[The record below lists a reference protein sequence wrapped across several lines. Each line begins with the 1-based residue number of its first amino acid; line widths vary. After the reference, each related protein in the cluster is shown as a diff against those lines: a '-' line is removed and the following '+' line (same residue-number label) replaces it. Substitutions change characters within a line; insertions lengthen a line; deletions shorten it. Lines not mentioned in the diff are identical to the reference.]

1 VIFHRRCALCE
12 RIRLLSSFSESNETV
27 SRAFNAC
34 LVPLVE
40 ELSTPHGGVAALGN
54 FAGVVAFL
62 PKKKTTGWL
71 SVRWRR

>member
-1 VIFHRRCALCE
+1 MKLFL
-12 RIRLLSSFSESNETV
+12 SNETV
-27 SRAFNAC
+27 PRAFNACLAC

-54 FAGVVAFL
+54 FAGVAAFL